1 MAGSFRILFM
11 LEDITSLSY
20 VTPKTVWCPT
30 NFRTQASCILV
41 HQKTSKVR
49 YKNKVGIF
57 GHTPVHFPLLW
68 HISDGQTASVVSI
81 KIKKHGTQRRF
92 FYHTIHHDPPW
103 LIKWCICVF
112 YSVVV
117 GCSGHGCSEVTASA
131 PRCPSVHMHLQ
142 GLHEQSPHTKYCLSD
157 LSRGNGPNSR
167 RQDPNLSPGMWSVLH
182 SLRHKGGPTP
192 SWKDQNEYL
201 TVIGGNPLRP
211 LVQHTIR

>member
-1 MAGSFRILFM
+1 MSHQKPFDAQQIL
-11 LEDITSLSY
+11 EH
-20 VTPKTVWCPT
+20 
-30 NFRTQASCILV
+30 QASCILV

-68 HISDGQTASVVSI
+68 HISGGQTASVVSI
-81 KIKKHGTQRRF
+81 KIKNTAHRGGSFTIQS
-92 FYHTIHHDPPW
+92 TMIHHDW
-103 LIKWCICVF
+103 LNDVSVFF

>member
-68 HISDGQTASVVSI
+68 HISGGQTASVVSI

-112 YSVVV
+112 IAWWWVAVAMAAAKSLHLHHVAQAFTCISKGFTNSLLIRSIVCLICPEAMARIVEDKIQISRQVCGQCFILCGIKVV
-117 GCSGHGCSEVTASA
+117 
-131 PRCPSVHMHLQ
+131 
-142 GLHEQSPHTKYCLSD
+142 
-157 LSRGNGPNSR
+157 
-167 RQDPNLSPGMWSVLH
+167 
-182 SLRHKGGPTP
+182 
-192 SWKDQNEYL
+192 
-201 TVIGGNPLRP
+201 PLRREKIKMNTSQS
-211 LVQHTIR
+211 LVAIH